1 MSIRLYTDAAST
13 LHQEFGNSSTNL
25 QTDVCFKRAVVMTG
39 TWIFY
44 TYRDYNDKE
53 AGGNPSNYRI
63 LKPGSDEDISDVNGS
78 MYLVK
83 DAVEGIILF
92 EHSYYGG
99 TRKVR
104 IQIFDLIVNQR
115 LMHSMYTAL

>member
-13 LHQEFGNSSTNL
+13 LHQEFGNSSKDL
-25 QTDVCFKRAVVMTG
+25 QADDDVRFKRAVVMTG

-44 TYRDYNDKE
+44 TYRYYNKDQY
-53 AGGNPSNYRI
+53 GGNASNYKI

-104 IQIFDLIVNQR
+104 MQIIDLIVNQR
-115 LMHSMYTAL
+115 

>member
-1 MSIRLYTDAAST
+1 
-13 LHQEFGNSSTNL
+13 
-25 QTDVCFKRAVVMTG
+25 MTG

-44 TYRDYNDKE
+44 TYSDFNDKE
-53 AGGNPSNYRI
+53 YGGNSSNYKI
-63 LKPGSDEDISDVNGS
+63 LKPGADEDISDVNGS

-104 IQIFDLIVNQR
+104 IQIIDLIVNQR
-115 LMHSMYTAL
+115 